1 MPFKY
6 HLPEYFK
13 LLINYRRLIFKCGPA
28 FAFNYILLFTD
39 FKALVLQQKC
49 YESEKCFFPP
59 LEILRNEL
67 MRKRYCVEF
76 VLVGLELRDAQGSQ
90 NGGAWGRDGDGNRD
104 ST

>member
-28 FAFNYILLFTD
+28 FAFNYIPLFTD

-49 YESEKCFFPP
+49 CGSEKFMFSP
-59 LEILRNEL
+59 
-67 MRKRYCVEF
+67 RKFLKV
-76 VLVGLELRDAQGSQ
+76 S
-90 NGGAWGRDGDGNRD
+90 
-104 ST
+104 S